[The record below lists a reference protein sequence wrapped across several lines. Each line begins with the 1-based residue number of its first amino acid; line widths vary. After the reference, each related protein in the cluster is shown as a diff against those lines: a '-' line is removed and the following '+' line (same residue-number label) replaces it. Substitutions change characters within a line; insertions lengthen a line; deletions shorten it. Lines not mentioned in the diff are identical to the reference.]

1 VPAESSSDAADAG
14 GGDELRGGGGPG
26 SYGEWIGGGDDA
38 WWGDDDV
45 FGDELNPDTG
55 PPDGADEFL
64 NDLPWELREEHMTGP
79 WTGAGEA
86 MAAGFLHHGRGR
98 AGTGFAAGGALDRL
112 SPGPVL
118 AGFAAEAW
126 EGGLAGLG
134 ESELVGLLCGWRRLA
149 SWAAAGEVAAVIT
162 LARRRAVQARERK
175 SPALID
181 HVGDE
186 VAAALT
192 LTGRG
197 GSRVVELAG
206 NLARLEGTLAALAEG
221 VIDWPRAM
229 VIADELS
236 VLDDADARAAE
247 AAVLSRAG
255 GLTTGAL
262 RAALRRAVEA
272 VDPAAAGRRRR
283 AARKEAGVQIWP
295 EASGNSC
302 LAGREL
308 PPAEAVAADSRL
320 TAQARWLKERGAQ
333 GTIGQLRQAVF
344 SALLGGRPV
353 DSLLPG
359 PADSGRDRPGPGRPA
374 PDRPAGGGPAAGGP
388 ATGAPPAGG
397 VGTGGSA
404 GGAPA
409 GGGVGTCGPPGPP
422 GWTAITGTVNLIMPL
437 AAWEGRSDAPGEVPG
452 FGTADAGTCRDLAR
466 SLAASPQ
473 ARWCVTI
480 TDGDGRA
487 VAHACARQGPGPP
500 GAPLS
505 AGWLAGQ
512 RLQILESGT
521 CGHGRQASGYV
532 PPRSLRHLVTTRR
545 RTCGFPGCRRP
556 AVRCDVDHT
565 IPYDQ
570 GGRTCEC
577 NLAPLCRW
585 HHQAKQAP
593 GWHLDQ
599 PRPGV
604 LTWTLPHGRRYTT
617 TPDPYPV

>member
-1 VPAESSSDAADAG
+1 MPAESSSDAADAG

-221 VIDWPRAM
+221 VID
-229 VIADELS
+229 
-236 VLDDADARAAE
+236 
-247 AAVLSRAG
+247 
-255 GLTTGAL
+255 
-262 RAALRRAVEA
+262 
-272 VDPAAAGRRRR
+272 
-283 AARKEAGVQIWP
+283 
-295 EASGNSC
+295 
-302 LAGREL
+302 
-308 PPAEAVAADSRL
+308 
-320 TAQARWLKERGAQ
+320 
-333 GTIGQLRQAVF
+333 
-344 SALLGGRPV
+344 
-353 DSLLPG
+353 
-359 PADSGRDRPGPGRPA
+359 
-374 PDRPAGGGPAAGGP
+374 
-388 ATGAPPAGG
+388 
-397 VGTGGSA
+397 
-404 GGAPA
+404 
-409 GGGVGTCGPPGPP
+409 
-422 GWTAITGTVNLIMPL
+422 
-437 AAWEGRSDAPGEVPG
+437 
-452 FGTADAGTCRDLAR
+452 
-466 SLAASPQ
+466 
-473 ARWCVTI
+473 
-480 TDGDGRA
+480 
-487 VAHACARQGPGPP
+487 
-500 GAPLS
+500 
-505 AGWLAGQ
+505 
-512 RLQILESGT
+512 
-521 CGHGRQASGYV
+521 
-532 PPRSLRHLVTTRR
+532 
-545 RTCGFPGCRRP
+545 
-556 AVRCDVDHT
+556 
-565 IPYDQ
+565 
-570 GGRTCEC
+570 
-577 NLAPLCRW
+577 
-585 HHQAKQAP
+585 
-593 GWHLDQ
+593 
-599 PRPGV
+599 
-604 LTWTLPHGRRYTT
+604 
-617 TPDPYPV
+617 